1 MPVKWRTRIP
11 GLMVALALVMACG
24 GGDDTSPTEVTLILD
39 FVPGGIHAGI
49 YSALAEGYFDD
60 AGLAVDVQPP
70 TSSADTLRLVA
81 AGQGTIGIAPVG
93 DVASLR
99 AEGNPVQI
107 LLALE
112 QVPLVS
118 LISTASIGVSD
129 PSELAEATIGVTGVP
144 SDEVIARFILEASGV
159 DSEGVDFV
167 TIGFDA
173 VGNLIGQTV
182 EAAVGF
188 WSAEAVALE
197 RQGEKPV
204 VFRPEDHG
212 APPFPELVFFAADD
226 TVANRGETLD
236 AFAGAVA
243 RGYRFAL
250 DDPETAVQH
259 LVARADGVDREFAA
273 AEFEAVGP
281 HFLDERGRFGHV
293 DDREFAEYLEWAAEV
308 GIVDSIPDDLLTT
321 RFMP

>member
-1 MPVKWRTRIP
+1 
-11 GLMVALALVMACG
+11 MVTLALVMACG
-24 GGDDTSPTEVTLILD
+24 GGEDSSPTEVTLILD

-49 YSALAEGYFDD
+49 YSALEEGYFDE
-60 AGLAVDVQPP
+60 AGLVVDVQPP

-81 AGQGTIGIAPVG
+81 TGQGTIGIAPVG

-99 AEGNPVQI
+99 AEGEPVQI
-107 LLALE
+107 FLALE

-118 LISTASIGVSD
+118 LISTATIGVTQ
-129 PSELAEATIGVTGVP
+129 PSQLAGATIGVTGVP

-159 DSEGVDFV
+159 DIQGVDFV

-182 EAAVGF
+182 QAAVGF

-197 RQGEKPV
+197 RQGEEPI

-212 APPFPELVFFAADD
+212 APPFPELVFFAVDD
-226 TVANRGETLD
+226 TVENRGEMLE

-250 DDPETAVQH
+250 DDPEAAIEH
-259 LVARADGVDREFAA
+259 LATRADGVDPGFAA

-281 HFLDERGRFGHV
+281 HFLDERGEFGHV
-293 DDREFAEYLEWAAEV
+293 EDEEFAEYLEWAAEV
-308 GIVDSIPDDLLTT
+308 GIVDSIPDNLLTT

>member
-1 MPVKWRTRIP
+1 MPAKLRTRIP
-11 GLMVALALVMACG
+11 ALIVALSLAMACG
-24 GGDDTSPTEVTLILD
+24 GDNTSPTEVTLILD

-49 YSALAEGYFDD
+49 YSALEEGYFDE
-60 AGLAVDVQPP
+60 AGLVVDVQPP

-99 AEGNPVQI
+99 AEGEPVQI
-107 LLALE
+107 FLALE

-118 LISTASIGVSD
+118 LISTTSIGVSE
-129 PSELAEATIGVTGVP
+129 PSQLAGATIGVTGVP

-159 DSEGVDFV
+159 DSQEVDFV

-182 EAAVGF
+182 QAAVGF

-197 RQGEKPV
+197 RQGEEAV

-226 TVANRGETLD
+226 TVAQQGEMLE

-250 DDPETAVQH
+250 DDPATAIQH
-259 LVARADGVDREFAA
+259 LADRADGVDPGFAA

-281 HFLDERGRFGHV
+281 HFLAEGGEFGHI
-293 DDREFAEYLEWAAEV
+293 DDQQFAEYLEWAAEV
-308 GIVDSIPDDLLTT
+308 GIVSSIPENLLTS